1 MIFVDTGAWYA
12 LFDPNDQDHQ
22 AANDWYDRNIEPLV
36 TTDYILDEV
45 LTLLRVRGEFQRA
58 VRIGEAII
66 AEDIC
71 ILEWVLRED
80 IVRGWEIFS
89 TYRDKRWS
97 FTDCVSR
104 SVIERLKIMEAF
116 SFDDHFRQFGIVDVV
131 P

>member
-58 VRIGEAII
+58 VRIGEAIL